1 MAYGDETSMTA
12 LHDYED
18 WLDTLDARLRV
29 LDGSLTSTLGVGY
42 VVPLDKLAS
51 ESLVLQAA
59 GAFWASL
66 QETDEQLPHPLPR
79 RYLLRRFHE
88 LAFGGHPR
96 VSFEHFAQ
104 DFLRQYPEVRAEE
117 LLSWRGTPLSERH
130 GQGRRWWRRIL
141 PSRWFT

>member
-1 MAYGDETSMTA
+1 MTA

-42 VVPLDKLAS
+42 VVPLGELGS
-51 ESLVLQAA
+51 EFLVLQAA

-66 QETDEQLPHPLPR
+66 RETDEQLPHPLPR
-79 RYLLRRFHE
+79 RYLLQRFHK
-88 LAFGGHPR
+88 LAFGAHPQ

-104 DFLRQYPEVRAEE
+104 EFLRQYPEVRANEV
-117 LLSWRGTPLSERH
+117 LSWRGSQLSERR

-141 PSRWFT
+141 PGRWFA